1 MKRMFLQVARL
12 ALVGLAVVLQAG
24 CPGTQGGRVLGK
36 DHAGFKKAACY
47 LTTITDGPNQAI
59 TVTASDT
66 LLCFTLVGQVE
77 HPEDTTDVEK
87 K

>member
-1 MKRMFLQVARL
+1 MKRIFLQVAKL
-12 ALVGLAVVLQAG
+12 ALVGMAVVLQAG
-24 CPGTQGGRVLGK
+24 CPGAPGGRVLGA
-36 DHAGFKKAACY
+36 DQAGFKKTACY
-47 LTTITDGPNQAI
+47 LTTITDGPNQAV

-66 LLCFTLVGQVE
+66 LVCSTLVGQAD